1 MMKMPPVQMDR
12 FTLEGGL
19 NLVSPPLAIPPGMCR
34 DAQNYEIGI
43 DGGYRRVQGY
53 CRTDGTPLP
62 SDAQYHVMACTIT
75 GTVVAGDT
83 ITGDTSAAT
92 GVVIAVE
99 ASALVFTKKVG
110 TFTAEVLR
118 VGGVVVATSSA
129 ASIQDGASTQA
140 LHGQYQALAADNYR
154 ADVQA
159 VPGVGSILGVV
170 IFAGT
175 LYAFRNAVGG
185 TAANLYRAT
194 ASGWQLVTTPALLP
208 DGSYEFVEYN
218 FGSGLMLYG
227 VDGVNKAFQFD
238 GATFTQ
244 ITTGMAADAPQC
256 VAAHKN
262 HLFLAFGHSL
272 QHSATSNPLSYA
284 PVLGAGE
291 LNMGDTITNLKPQPG
306 SDSTGA
312 LAVYSRNSTRILY
325 GTSSAN
331 WSLVV
336 FDPNAGALRRTA
348 QHMGRTFVVDDRGI
362 TTLETTQAYGNFAA
376 ASISATVRPM
386 IVENKNRIVGT
397 SISRDKNQ
405 YRVLFSNGRA
415 LYYTLGR
422 GFMPMVFPDA
432 MTCMFSGED
441 ADGNEVIFAGGQ
453 SGYVYQLDRG
463 SSFDGAAI
471 DAFLVLVFNH
481 MKSARIIK
489 RYRKAVV
496 EVGGDGYAEFW
507 MSAELDYGDAEVRM
521 QIPMAQL
528 VAKMTAGRWDSGLW
542 DAGVW
547 DGRALSPSEFGL
559 DGSGENISIRFAQS
573 SNWQSPLT
581 FYGVTTSY
589 TPRRMMR

>member
-1 MMKMPPVQMDR
+1 M
-12 FTLEGGL
+12 
-19 NLVSPPLAIPPGMCR
+19 
-34 DAQNYEIGI
+34 
-43 DGGYRRVQGY
+43 
-53 CRTDGTPLP
+53 
-62 SDAQYHVMACTIT
+62 
-75 GTVVAGDT
+75 
-83 ITGDTSAAT
+83 
-92 GVVIAVE
+92 
-99 ASALVFTKKVG
+99 
-110 TFTAEVLR
+110 
-118 VGGVVVATSSA
+118 
-129 ASIQDGASTQA
+129 
-140 LHGQYQALAADNYR
+140 
-154 ADVQA
+154 
-159 VPGVGSILGVV
+159 
-170 IFAGT
+170 
-175 LYAFRNAVGG
+175 
-185 TAANLYRAT
+185 
-194 ASGWQLVTTPALLP
+194 
-208 DGSYEFVEYN
+208 
-218 FGSGLMLYG
+218 
-227 VDGVNKAFQFD
+227 
-238 GATFTQ
+238 
-244 ITTGMAADAPQC
+244 
-256 VAAHKN
+256 
-262 HLFLAFGHSL
+262 
-272 QHSATSNPLSYA
+272 
-284 PVLGAGE
+284 
-291 LNMGDTITNLKPQPG
+291 
-306 SDSTGA
+306 
-312 LAVYSRNSTRILY
+312 
-325 GTSSAN
+325 
-331 WSLVV
+331 

-521 QIPMAQL
+521 QVPMAQL